1 MGFEVPVADTVVQLT
16 ILLSAVLLVQL
27 TLERLHVPAV
37 VGLLLFGMLSGP
49 GVLGVLPD
57 EPVVDLLGSVGL
69 VYIMF
74 IAGIEIDLD
83 VVKAHRREAAS
94 FGLLAFVLSL
104 VPAVAVGH
112 AMGYGWAGAL
122 LLGAALSSHTLLA
135 YPIVERLG
143 LLGARPI
150 VATIGG
156 TLLTDT
162 LALVLL
168 VVVMQQAAAGDAAL
182 GGFAPLLLLAVLV
195 AGALVTVPRLARYF
209 LDRFE
214 ATRRSEKAL
223 FVLVVLLLLATAA
236 DGIGTEDILGA
247 FLAGVCL
254 NRPLKSHPDLHE
266 HVQFVGRMLFIPIFF
281 VHTGMRLELEVLTGG
296 RSEIWSLALLMLG
309 AIVLGKGAA
318 AWVAGALFGYRP
330 AARLTMAAL
339 ALPQAA
345 ATLAVAITAR
355 EADLIDRQATEAI
368 IIVIFLSC
376 LAGPLAA
383 RAAGRRMQSAR

>member
-1 MGFEVPVADTVVQLT
+1 MGFELPLGDTVVQLT
-16 ILLSAVLLVQL
+16 VLLAAVLVVQL

-37 VGLLLFGMLSGP
+37 VGLLVFGMLAGP
-49 GVLGVLPD
+49 GALGVLPD
-57 EPVVDLLGSVGL
+57 EPVVGLLGSVGL

-74 IAGIEIDLD
+74 IAGVEIDLG
-83 VVKAHRREAAS
+83 VVNAHRREAAS
-94 FGLLAFVLSL
+94 FGALAFALSL

-112 AMGYGWAGAL
+112 VMGYGWAGAL

-135 YPIVERLG
+135 YPVVERLG
-143 LLGARPI
+143 LVSARPI

-168 VVVMQQAAAGDAAL
+168 VLVMQQAAGGEGMLGGYAPLVLLAAL
-182 GGFAPLLLLAVLV
+182 VAVALV
-195 AGALVTVPRLARYF
+195 AVPRLASYF

-281 VHTGMRLELEVLTGG
+281 VDTGMRLELEVLTGG
-296 RSEIWSLALLMLG
+296 RPGVWGLALLMLG
-309 AIVLGKGAA
+309 AIVFGKGAA
-318 AWVAGALFGYRP
+318 AWAAGACYGYRP
-330 AARLTMAAL
+330 AARFTMAAL

-355 EADLIDRQATEAI
+355 EADLLDREATEAI
-368 IIVIFLSC
+368 IIVIFLTC
-376 LAGPLAA
+376 LAGPLLA
-383 RAAGRRMQSAR
+383 RAAGRRMAH